1 MPYGD
6 VDAVAKMVPMELGMT
21 LDLALQN
28 PKLKSAYDAS
38 SEIRQL
44 IDTARA
50 VEGLP
55 RNIGTHA
62 AGVVIAG
69 DKVSSFVPVQ
79 RSDDIISTQYTKDTV
94 EELGLLK
101 MDFLGLRNL
110 TVIDDTIKI
119 AKSMGIDIDIHNID
133 YNVPEVY
140 KMISRGDTD
149 GVFQLESGGMRSFM
163 KRLEPENIEDITA
176 GIALYRPGPMDLSR
190 HT

>member
-1 MPYGD
+1 M
-6 VDAVAKMVPMELGMT
+6 
-21 LDLALQN
+21 
-28 PKLKSAYDAS
+28 
-38 SEIRQL
+38 
-44 IDTARA
+44 
-50 VEGLP
+50 
-55 RNIGTHA
+55 
-62 AGVVIAG
+62 VIAG

-176 GIALYRPGPMDLSR
+176 GIALYRPVRWTLSR